1 MVAWA
6 PEAPVLDATRI
17 DLYQLTSLVTH
28 HRAGHTD
35 DRVVMTF
42 FSRRLPKGEADGEPA
57 RPFLLWVGLRRCL
70 EHLAEARVGEVALEI
85 LQIHPVLGPA
95 LRAEPELRARLRD
108 WRFRGTVRAPAEG
121 TVLTAG
127 RAVRSSGAPL
137 EFQGVAPSAY
147 VPYLEIETDLLSAK
161 LIETPLLSWI
171 NHQTMIASKA
181 ALIVRAAAHAGP
193 DRTVLE
199 FGTRRTHPEAAV
211 DAAYAAYI
219 AGVHA
224 TSNVLAHVRYGIP
237 VSGTM
242 DHFAV
247 QAWEQPGVPVH
258 TTEEAFFRAFHE
270 TFPQD
275 DVLLVD
281 TYDTFGEHT
290 GIRAAVRAT
299 GRGPRGIRI
308 DSSVSRE
315 AIHRARVLLD
325 SLGATHTRIYVSGG
339 LDERTITALGDA
351 PVDGYGI
358 GERIVTS
365 PDAPVGV
372 GAVAKLSVVRDR
384 PTMKLSRGS
393 GKATLPGRLQVYRQP
408 AGDLVALADEHHP
421 GEPLL
426 QVVWDEHGPRPA
438 PSASEVRAHAAAQMA
453 ALPESAWV
461 PRDVALRVSDPL
473 AALVERLAR

>member
-1 MVAWA
+1 M
-6 PEAPVLDATRI
+6 LDATRI

-28 HRAGHTD
+28 HAANHAA

-42 FSRRLPKGEADGEPA
+42 FSRRLPKREADGEPA
-57 RPFLLWVGLRRCL
+57 RAFLLWVGLRRCL
-70 EHLAEARVGEVALEI
+70 EHLERARIDDVSLEI
-85 LQIHPVLGPA
+85 LKVHPVLGPA
-95 LRAEPELRARLRD
+95 LRRHPDLVHALRD
-108 WRFRGTVRAPAEG
+108 WRFRGVVRAPAEG
-121 TVLTAG
+121 TVITAG
-127 RAVRSSGAPL
+127 RAVRTDGTRL
-137 EFQGVAPSAY
+137 EANGVAPSAY

-171 NHQTMIASKA
+171 NHQTMVASKA
-181 ALIVRAAAHAGP
+181 VRIVRAARLAGP

-199 FGTRRTHPEAAV
+199 FGTRRTHPEAAI
-211 DAAYAAYI
+211 DAAYAAFV

-224 TSNVLAHVRYGIP
+224 TSNVAAHVRHGIP

-247 QAWEQPGVPVH
+247 QAWERPGVPVH
-258 TTEEAFFRAFHE
+258 ETEEAFFRAFHE
-270 TFPQD
+270 TYPD
-275 DVLLVD
+275 DDTLLVD
-281 TYDTFGEHT
+281 TYDTFGERT
-290 GIRAAVRAT
+290 GLRAAVRAT
-299 GRGPRGIRI
+299 GRGPKAIRI

-315 AIHRARVLLD
+315 TVHRARVLLD
-325 SLGATHTRIYVSGG
+325 SLGAAHTRITISGG
-339 LDERTITALGDA
+339 LDEDAIAALGDA

-393 GKATLPGRLQVYRQP
+393 GKATLPGRLQVWRQRGQ
-408 AGDLVALADEHHP
+408 GDLVSLEGEYHA

-426 QVVWDEHGPRPA
+426 HVVWDEHGPRPGPTLA
-438 PSASEVRAHAAAQMA
+438 ETRAYAAQQLA
-453 ALPESAWV
+453 ALPDAAWV
-461 PRDVALRVSDPL
+461 PRELSVRVSDPL
-473 AALVERLAR
+473 AELVATLAR

>member
-1 MVAWA
+1 M
-6 PEAPVLDATRI
+6 LDATRI

-42 FSRRLPKGEADGEPA
+42 FSRRLPKREADGAPA
-57 RPFLLWVGLRRCL
+57 RGFLLWVGLRRCL
-70 EHLAEARVGEVALEI
+70 EHLAEARFGEEALEA
-85 LQIHPVLGPA
+85 LQLHPVFGPA
-95 LRAEPELRARLRD
+95 LRAEPALRERLRS
-108 WRFRGTVRAPAEG
+108 WRFRGAVRAPAEG
-121 TVLTAG
+121 TALTAG
-127 RAVRSSGAPL
+127 RAILPSGQPL
-137 EFQGVAPSAY
+137 EHGGVAPSAY

-171 NHQTMIASKA
+171 NHQTMVASKA
-181 ALIVRAAAHAGP
+181 ARIVRAARRAGP

-211 DAAYAAYI
+211 DAAYAAYV

-224 TSNVLAHVRYGIP
+224 TSNVLAHVRYGVP

-258 TTEEAFFRAFHE
+258 ATEEAFFRAFHE

-281 TYDTFGEHT
+281 TYDTFGEQT

-299 GRGPRGIRI
+299 GRGPKGIRI
-308 DSSVSRE
+308 DSSVSRDTVQ
-315 AIHRARVLLD
+315 RARALLD
-325 SLGATHTRIYVSGG
+325 ALGATHTRIYVSGG
-339 LDERTITALGDA
+339 LDEHTIAELGDA

-393 GKATLPGRLQVYRQP
+393 GKATLPGRLQVWRS
-408 AGDLVALADEHHP
+408 ASGDRVSLADEHHP

-426 QVVWDEHGPRPA
+426 QVVWDEHGPRPQ
-438 PSASEVRAHAAAQMA
+438 PSLAEVRAHAAAQVA
-453 ALPESAWV
+453 ALPEAAWSGREATLEVSA
-461 PRDVALRVSDPL
+461 PL
-473 AALVERLAR
+473 ADLVGALAR

>member
-1 MVAWA
+1 VH
-6 PEAPVLDATRI
+6 DATRI

-42 FSRRLPKGEADGEPA
+42 FSRRLPRREADGEPA
-57 RPFLLWVGLRRCL
+57 RAFLLWVGLRRCL
-70 EHLAEARVGEVALEI
+70 EHLAEARVGDVPLEI
-85 LQIHPVLGPA
+85 LQVHPILGPA
-95 LRAEPELRARLRD
+95 LRAERDLVDRLRA
-108 WRFRGTVRAPAEG
+108 WRFSGTVRAPAEG

-127 RAVRSSGAPL
+127 RAVRTTGEPL

-161 LIETPLLSWI
+161 LLETPLLSWI
-171 NHQTMIASKA
+171 NHQTMVASKA
-181 ALIVRAAAHAGP
+181 ARIVRAARRAGP

-211 DAAYAAYI
+211 DAAYAAYV

-247 QAWEQPGVPVH
+247 QAWERPGVPVH
-258 TTEEAFFRAFHE
+258 ETEEAFFRAFHE
-270 TFPQD
+270 TFPAD
-275 DVLLVD
+275 DTLLVD
-281 TYDTFGEHT
+281 TYDTFGERT

-299 GRGPRGIRI
+299 GRGPRGIRL
-308 DSSVSRE
+308 DSSVSH
-315 AIHRARVLLD
+315 ASVHRARVLLD

-339 LDERTITALGDA
+339 LDEDTIAALGDA

-372 GAVAKLSVVRDR
+372 GAVAKLSMVRDR

-393 GKATLPGRLQVYRQP
+393 GKATLPGRLQVWRQRE
-408 AGDLVALADEHHP
+408 GDLVGLADEQHA

-426 QVVWDEHGPRPA
+426 QVVWDEHGPRPQPTLA
-438 PSASEVRAHAAAQMA
+438 EVRSRAAAQVA
-453 ALPESAWV
+453 TLSDAQWV
-461 PRDVALRVSDPL
+461 PRDVTLRVTEPL
-473 AALVERLAR
+473 AALVEQLSR